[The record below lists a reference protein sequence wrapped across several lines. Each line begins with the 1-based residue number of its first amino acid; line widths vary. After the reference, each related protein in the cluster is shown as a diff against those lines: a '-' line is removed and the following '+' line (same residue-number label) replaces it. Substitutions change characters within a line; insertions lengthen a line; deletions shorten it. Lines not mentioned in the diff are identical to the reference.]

1 MNNLLLNFLFGDRIL
16 DSIDAEIYLSS
27 INKFKSFKKLI
38 CVNNVSEANIERLKK
53 YYDYVV
59 RVEETLSPYNFCYL
73 SYYNWLC
80 ENGSEFD
87 YVMHCDMR
95 DVIMQK
101 DPFVF
106 MENHPDK
113 ELFLVS
119 EGMKIYENSCNEMWH
134 DWVLETVTYKK
145 ESYKDS
151 YILNGGTYGGRT
163 KAFLNYCSLI
173 LIAMNRKYKYM
184 IPDQAMMGYLCNHF
198 GKNPNIMLTH
208 PYKDNFCAT
217 GEAIKRENINVNF
230 DGKQVQDLNNN
241 SYYLFH
247 QWDRTVFAEQLR
259 ENYKNKFT
267 FMI

>member
-1 MNNLLLNFLFGDRIL
+1 LFGDRIL
-16 DSIDAEIYLSS
+16 DSLDAEIYLSS

-119 EGMKIYENSCNEMWH
+119 S
-134 DWVLETVTYKK
+134 
-145 ESYKDS
+145 
-151 YILNGGTYGGRT
+151 
-163 KAFLNYCSLI
+163 
-173 LIAMNRKYKYM
+173 
-184 IPDQAMMGYLCNHF
+184 
-198 GKNPNIMLTH
+198 NIDAHNLQ
-208 PYKDNFCAT
+208 K
-217 GEAIKRENINVNF
+217 
-230 DGKQVQDLNNN
+230 
-241 SYYLFH
+241 
-247 QWDRTVFAEQLR
+247 
-259 ENYKNKFT
+259 
-267 FMI
+267 